1 MPNIKDSVL
10 RYLLIDSRLR
20 TESKPGHEEL
30 RDYLEEQ
37 FAEISK
43 DKHLFTK
50 LTVKKDLKDMRKFF
64 SAPVH
69 FSFRENSYRYEDN
82 TYTFLNL
89 PPGILERITL
99 HLKLQYLWGDRVNPN
114 IQIQFEKIPTSEGYN
129 YIPIIAEALCQK
141 KALSVKYKAA
151 SAKRSSTLILH
162 PQGVKEHQKKF
173 FLLATKDKEREVRPY
188 DVTCLLEQPVILE
201 KEAFKA
207 KDFSVESFK
216 IESNS

>member
-1 MPNIKDSVL
+1 MPNIKNSVL

-20 TESKPGHEEL
+20 TEPKPGHEEL
-30 RDYLEEQ
+30 QDYLEKQ
-37 FAEISK
+37 FAKISK

-69 FSFRENSYRYEDN
+69 FSFRENSYRYEDD

-89 PPGILERITL
+89 PPVILERIML

-114 IQIQFEKIPTSEGYN
+114 IQIQFEKTSTSEGYN

-141 KALSVKYKAA
+141 KALSIKYKAVT
-151 SAKRSSTLILH
+151 SRRSSTLILH
-162 PQGVKEHQKKF
+162 PQGIKEYQKKF
-173 FLLATKDKEREVRPY
+173 FLLATKDKEREVRSY
-188 DVTCLLEQPVILE
+188 DVTCVLEQPMILD
-201 KEAFKA
+201 KEAFQV
-207 KDFSVESFK
+207 KDFNVGAFK
-216 IESNS
+216 IESNN

>member
-1 MPNIKDSVL
+1 MPNIKNSVL
-10 RYLLIDSRLR
+10 RYLLIDNRLR
-20 TESKPGHEEL
+20 TEPKPGHEEL

-37 FAEISK
+37 FAKISK

-64 SAPVH
+64 SAPVS
-69 FSFRENSYRYEDN
+69 FSFQENSYRYEKAA
-82 TYTFLNL
+82 YTFLNL
-89 PPGILERITL
+89 PPAILERITL
-99 HLKLQYLWGDRVNPN
+99 HLKLQYLWGDRVDEN
-114 IQIQFEKIPTSEGYN
+114 IQIQFEKIPASEGYN

-151 SAKRSSTLILH
+151 AAKRSSTLILH

-173 FLLATKDKEREVRPY
+173 FLIAAKDKEKELRSY
-188 DVTCLLEQPVILE
+188 DVTCILEQPVILA
-201 KEAFKA
+201 KDAFTA

>member
-1 MPNIKDSVL
+1 MPDIKNSVL

-20 TESKPGHEEL
+20 TEPKPGHEEL

-37 FAEISK
+37 FTTISK
-43 DKHLFTK
+43 GKHLFTR

-69 FSFRENSYRYEDN
+69 FSFRENNYRYEAD

-89 PPGILERITL
+89 PSAILERIKL
-99 HLKLQYLWGDRVNPN
+99 HLKLQYLWGDRVNQN

-141 KALSVKYKAA
+141 KALSVKYKAPIA
-151 SAKRSSTLILH
+151 RRSSTLILH

-173 FLLATKDKEREVRPY
+173 FLLATKDKEKEVRSY
-188 DVTCLLEQPVILE
+188 DITSVLEQPVIME
-201 KEAFKA
+201 KEAIKV

-216 IESNS
+216 IESNT